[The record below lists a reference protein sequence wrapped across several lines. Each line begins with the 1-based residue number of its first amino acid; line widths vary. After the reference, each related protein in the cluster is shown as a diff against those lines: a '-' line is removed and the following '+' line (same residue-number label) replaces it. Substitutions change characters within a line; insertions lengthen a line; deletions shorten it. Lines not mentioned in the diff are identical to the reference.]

1 MRDRSGSYRRFL
13 DSRPL
18 ALPQESPEPSRDLLA
33 AHAIRSCV
41 PPTDRLVYTARRSE
55 MPGSFWLSAEASA
68 KTIHAHIRPV
78 GSIGSAEVPTWCAID
93 IYDWAKPS
101 RSPIFDVSR
110 EHPADIHRRAGLQR
124 HDRPTVVRRYCHQTR
139 LGNRCNRWS
148 LRALQRACARSCS
161 TSPSTRYYH
170 LTIMGGAAY
179 PRALSTRDLR
189 GRGVAHRRPTGKPT
203 AEGSEAMI
211 WSGRP
216 ASLACSGDRW
226 LKR

>member
-1 MRDRSGSYRRFL
+1 MTRGSYRRFQ

-18 ALPQESPEPSRDLLA
+18 ALPQESPEQSRDMPVTHTALC
-33 AHAIRSCV
+33 CV
-41 PPTDRLVYTARRSE
+41 LPASSMVYTARRSE

-78 GSIGSAEVPTWCAID
+78 GSIGSAEVPTWCTID

-110 EHPADIHRRAGLQR
+110 EPAAYRDRRAGLQR
-124 HDRPTVVRRYCHQTR
+124 HDRPTVVRRNCHQTR

-161 TSPSTRYYH
+161 TSPRTRYPH
-170 LTIMGGAAY
+170 STFMGGAAY
-179 PRALSTRDLR
+179 SRAVSTKDLR
-189 GRGVAHRRPTGKPT
+189 GLSVAHGRPTGKPT
-203 AEGSEAMI
+203 VEGSEIMM
-211 WSGRP
+211 
-216 ASLACSGDRW
+216 
-226 LKR
+226 